1 MTPSARPSRSKRP
14 PPKAWVPSAAAKES
28 LCGPSP
34 SWPVPR
40 PRGPR
45 PSGAARRRDGGPPPP
60 RPRRSPDSPG
70 RRPLPRHEGD
80 TLGGT
85 HVAGRHAVR
94 ELLSTGGREVKEILV
109 AEHLG
114 ASDVV
119 DEILELA
126 RRGSVPVRETNRA
139 ALGRLAGLDVHQGVL
154 AIAEP
159 LRARELDDLA
169 KPGDGGPATLVAL
182 DGVTDPHNV
191 GAVLRSAESAGAT
204 GGVLARHGGPPV
216 TATVAKAAAGAIEH
230 LPLASVARIPAALER
245 LRASGLWIVGLDAD
259 GDSPLFGL
267 ELLTEPV
274 VLVLGAEGAGLSR
287 LSRERCDVVASIPRK
302 GQTASLNVSAAAA
315 LACYEVLRVRGD

>member
-1 MTPSARPSRSKRP
+1 MAR
-14 PPKAWVPSAAAKES
+14 
-28 LCGPSP
+28 
-34 SWPVPR
+34 
-40 PRGPR
+40 RGP
-45 PSGAARRRDGGPPPP
+45 P
-60 RPRRSPDSPG
+60 RQ
-70 RRPLPRHEGD
+70 EGD

-94 ELLSTGGREVKEILV
+94 ELLSVGGRRVKEVLL

-114 ASDVV
+114 ASDVI

-126 RRGSVPVRETNRA
+126 RRAGTPVRETSRS

-159 LRARELDDLA
+159 LRAFELDALA
-169 KPGDGGPATLVAL
+169 KPTGDLRATVVAL

-204 GGVLARHGGPPV
+204 GAVLARHGGPAV

-245 LRASGLWIVGLDAD
+245 LRAAGLWIVGLDSE

-287 LSRERCDVVASIPRK
+287 LSRERCDVLASIPRK

-315 LACYEVLRVRGD
+315 LACYEVARVRGD

>member
-1 MTPSARPSRSKRP
+1 LSRGSQQ
-14 PPKAWVPSAAAKES
+14 
-28 LCGPSP
+28 
-34 SWPVPR
+34 
-40 PRGPR
+40 
-45 PSGAARRRDGGPPPP
+45 
-60 RPRRSPDSPG
+60 
-70 RRPLPRHEGD
+70 EGD

-94 ELLSTGGREVKEILV
+94 ELLSAGRREVKEVLI

-114 ASDVV
+114 TSDVV

-126 RRGSVPVRETNRA
+126 RGSSVPVRETNRS

-159 LRARELDDLA
+159 LRTVELDALA
-169 KPGDGGPATLVAL
+169 KPEGGGRATVVAL

-204 GGVLARHGGPPV
+204 GAVLARHGGPTV
-216 TATVAKAAAGAIEH
+216 TATVAKAAAGAVEH
-230 LPLASVARIPAALER
+230 LPLASVARIPAALDR
-245 LRASGLWIVGLDAD
+245 LRSNGLWIVGLDSD

-287 LSRERCDVVASIPRK
+287 LSRERCDVLASIPRK
-302 GQTASLNVSAAAA
+302 GRTASLNVSAAAA
-315 LACYEVLRVRGD
+315 LACYEVLRARGD